1 MAKKEKNKILMVILF
16 SLIAIAFAVLHVV
29 GLIKNLDSYLAMTNM
44 SYFIGVAMMYLGSY
58 HKDKQKYTSMKWCYG
73 ASIVLIVVAITFL
86 IYGLATGEISLF
98 L

>member
-1 MAKKEKNKILMVILF
+1 MTKKARNKVIMVVLF

-44 SYFIGVAMMYLGSY
+44 SYFIGIAMMYLGSY
-58 HKDKQKYTSMKWCYG
+58 HKDNHKYTSMKWCYG
-73 ASIVLIVVAITFL
+73 TSFVLIVISIVFL
-86 IYGLATGEISLF
+86 VYGLATGEISLF